1 MSLKGS
7 LESINL
13 ADIMQLVSNSKQSGR
28 FVLTTD
34 TGKKGF
40 IYIKNGEIVH
50 SEVDNFVGED
60 AVFTLISWGKGEFIF
75 EDGNFTVNTSIS
87 RSVTSLLMEAARRID
102 EWKLLRKKIGS
113 IDSIP
118 TFNEIDRQER
128 RKISLSTMEWLVI
141 SKIDGSKS
149 ISDISNDTGI
159 NIYDTSRII
168 FGMIASN
175 LLTLK

>member
-28 FVLTTD
+28 FVLTSES
-34 TGKKGF
+34 GKDGY
-40 IYIKNGEIVH
+40 IYINNGEIVH

-60 AVFTLISWGKGEFIF
+60 AVFTLISWGTGEFVF
-75 EDGNFTVNTSIS
+75 EDGSFTVSTSIT

-113 IDSIP
+113 TDSVP
-118 TFNEIDRQER
+118 VFSDIDRRER
-128 RKISLSTMEWLVI
+128 RKISLSTMEWLII
-141 SKIDGSKS
+141 SKIDGTKS
-149 ISDISNDTGI
+149 ISEISHETGV